1 MMTVLSPKRR
11 KALERTLAKLELKV
25 SQLEID
31 VDAYRNAWRDERI
44 AKDRAYE
51 ERDRCVALLASLAIA
66 RGWTAGVA
74 QTDIE
79 GWDSAWHNCVYIELD
94 QGQVSWH
101 FHDREL
107 PLFSHLPPYE
117 GRWDGHDTEEKY
129 ARVHRQA
136 TSPIV
141 LLPAQYPWP

>member
-1 MMTVLSPKRR
+1 VLSPKRR
-11 KALERTLAKLELKV
+11 KLLIEQLERQSQINAELGHRVEFLLEELRK
-25 SQLEID
+25 
-31 VDAYRNAWRDERI
+31 AHA

-51 ERDRCVALLASLAIA
+51 ERSRCVALLASLAIA

-74 QTDIE
+74 LTDIE
-79 GWDSAWHNCVYIELD
+79 GWHPAWHNCVYIELD

-101 FHDREL
+101 FHEREL
-107 PLFSHLPPYE
+107 PLFDHLPPYE

-129 ARVHRQA
+129 ARVHQQA

-141 LLPAQYPWP
+141 LSPAHYPWSR